1 MSRCRAERRRQQRN
15 AARGCL
21 TVGDAARL
29 DEDRR
34 LPNDYPSIVRARR
47 KEGLSEAQLDQL
59 RSEVI
64 RVRWEEGHP
73 ILMAVRRS
81 PEFKRL
87 QTKMQDHPGPQSRLA
102 PDLLMAAV
110 ILAVEQ
116 HNLAWRSIVCQI
128 INGTD
133 ARLWHEARMCD
144 HQTRGDPISFSTT
157 IRQLE
162 RLELFTSGVAR
173 NEHKP
178 HRKESTNGAT
188 SGDQPKEWP
197 TPGLRRLISDIL
209 AATIPKQRLK
219 RATAISIDQT
229 DFESFY
235 VPHQRLKQAEADRA
249 VAEALANGDDPPDDF
264 QLGPDGK
271 LIRCADIH
279 ARGGHRSATATRK
292 AGPFTG
298 YMATIAVLV
307 RSATWSGRPTKCRLG
322 PEVPPYICSLSVD
335 PATDSVGPIGERVV
349 SDALGIVPNLRE
361 VLADRG
367 FTQLGEA
374 FNRPVHRLGLDVVM
388 DMKSDEA
395 QRTRPVEAGP
405 PHVYGTKKWPQ
416 SLHLG
421 GGALF
426 PTWMPWTLKHLPNGL
441 IGDYRKQ
448 KCEDRARWRW
458 APVQRLPDGSIQFR
472 CPQCAGRVVTNLTTH
487 AKLVL
492 VARSA
497 PETAVV
503 GGTVNGECCE
513 GLTVVPVEALDYWQ
527 RIPWGTSAWWQ
538 SYGRRVQVENVNGML
553 KEKGRLSNLFCRA
566 RGLGAHLI
574 ATLAL
579 AIAHNIDLT
588 KTDPLAA
595 KTQRDSSA
603 DSDASGGDSPAADAE
618 NSTDDDTGG
627 DEDPLRAPP

>member
-21 TVGDAARL
+21 TMGDAARL

-34 LPNDYPSIVRARR
+34 LPNDHPAIVRARR
-47 KEGLSEAQLDQL
+47 KGGLSEAQLDQL

-133 ARLWHEARMCD
+133 TRLWHEARMCD

-162 RLELFTSGVAR
+162 RLELFTSGVDR

-209 AATIPKQRLK
+209 AATIPKRRLK
-219 RATAISIDQT
+219 RATAISVDQT

-235 VPHQRLKQAEADRA
+235 VPHQRLKQTEADRA

-307 RSATWSGRPTKCRLG
+307 RSAYWSGRPTKCRLG

-374 FNRPVHRLGLDVVM
+374 FNRPVHRLGLDIVM
-388 DMKSDEA
+388 DMKADEA
-395 QRTRPVEAGP
+395 QRTRPVQAGP
-405 PHVYGTKKWPQ
+405 PHIYGTQKWPQ
-416 SLHLG
+416 SLHLI

-426 PTWMPWTLKHLPNGL
+426 PTWMPWNLRYLPNGL
-441 IGDYRKQ
+441 IGDYRTK

-458 APVQRLPDGSIQFR
+458 APVQSLPGGGIQFR
-472 CPQCAGRVVTNLTTH
+472 CPQCAGRVVTNLKTH
-487 AKLVL
+487 SKLVL

-497 PETAVV
+497 PETEVV
-503 GGTVNGECCE
+503 GGT
-513 GLTVVPVEALDYWQ
+513 
-527 RIPWGTSAWWQ
+527 S
-538 SYGRRVQVENVNGML
+538 
-553 KEKGRLSNLFCRA
+553 KGRVL
-566 RGLGAHLI
+566 RGADRRSGRGTGL
-574 ATLAL
+574 
-579 AIAHNIDLT
+579 
-588 KTDPLAA
+588 LAA
-595 KTQRDSSA
+595 HPVANQRMEEELQQTRP
-603 DSDASGGDSPAADAE
+603 GRERKRHAE
-618 NSTDDDTGG
+618 SQRQTEQPVLPVTGSR
-627 DEDPLRAPP
+627 PRT

>member
-1 MSRCRAERRRQQRN
+1 MTS
-15 AARGCL
+15 
-21 TVGDAARL
+21 
-29 DEDRR
+29 
-34 LPNDYPSIVRARR
+34 
-47 KEGLSEAQLDQL
+47 L

-87 QTKMQDHPGPQSRLA
+87 QTKMRDHPGPQSRLA

-110 ILAVEQ
+110 ILAVDQ

-133 ARLWHEARMCD
+133 TRLWHEARMCD

-188 SGDQPKEWP
+188 SGDQPKQWP

-209 AATIPKQRLK
+209 AATIPKRRLK

-235 VPHQRLKQAEADRA
+235 VPHQRLKQTEADRA

-307 RSATWSGRPTKCRLG
+307 RSAYWSGRPTKCRLG

-349 SDALGIVPNLRE
+349 SDALDIVPNLRE

-374 FNRPVHRLGLDVVM
+374 FNRPVHRLGLDIVM
-388 DMKSDEA
+388 DMKADEA
-395 QRTRPVEAGP
+395 QRTRPVQAGP
-405 PHVYGTKKWPQ
+405 PHIYGTQKWPQ
-416 SLHLG
+416 SLHLI

-426 PTWMPWTLKHLPNGL
+426 PTWMPWNLRYLPNGL
-441 IGDYRKQ
+441 IGDYRTK

-458 APVQRLPDGSIQFR
+458 APVQSLPGGSIQFR
-472 CPQCAGRVVTNLTTH
+472 CPQCAGRVVTNLKTH
-487 AKLVL
+487 SKLVL

-497 PETAVV
+497 PETEVV
-503 GGTVNGECCE
+503 GGTLRGECCE
-513 GLTVVPVEALDYWQ
+513 GLTAVPVEALDYWQ
-527 RIPWGTSAWWQ
+527 RIPWRTSAWKR
-538 SYGRRVQVENVNGML
+538 SYNRRVQVENGNGML
-553 KEKGRLSNLFCRA
+553 KAKGRLSNLFCRS

-579 AIAHNIDLT
+579 AIAYNLNLA

-595 KTQRDSSA
+595 KTQRD
-603 DSDASGGDSPAADAE
+603 DSTNGDASGGDSPAADAE

-627 DEDPLRAPP
+627 EDPLRAPP

>member
-1 MSRCRAERRRQQRN
+1 M
-15 AARGCL
+15 
-21 TVGDAARL
+21 GDAARL

-34 LPNDYPSIVRARR
+34 LPNDHPSIVRARR
-47 KEGLSEAQLDQL
+47 KEGLSDAQLDQL

-133 ARLWHEARMCD
+133 TRLWHEARMCD

-209 AATIPKQRLK
+209 AATIPKRRLK

-322 PEVPPYICSLSVD
+322 SEVPPYICSLSVD
-335 PATDSVGPIGERVV
+335 PATDSVDPIAQRPGGLPSSPRGPR
-349 SDALGIVPNLRE
+349 PLRP
-361 VLADRG
+361 LAPGRHRDRTGHPLDGRSDRG
-367 FTQLGEA
+367 
-374 FNRPVHRLGLDVVM
+374 RHR
-388 DMKSDEA
+388 
-395 QRTRPVEAGP
+395 
-405 PHVYGTKKWPQ
+405 
-416 SLHLG
+416 G
-421 GGALF
+421 GGA
-426 PTWMPWTLKHLPNGL
+426 PQ
-441 IGDYRKQ
+441 RSQ
-448 KCEDRARWRW
+448 RARHRPGHRPDPRDF
-458 APVQRLPDGSIQFR
+458 ASRAGMGRLGSGCRGAVDGSR
-472 CPQCAGRVVTNLTTH
+472 RA
-487 AKLVL
+487 
-492 VARSA
+492 
-497 PETAVV
+497 
-503 GGTVNGECCE
+503 
-513 GLTVVPVEALDYWQ
+513 ALGQ
-527 RIPWGTSAWWQ
+527 
-538 SYGRRVQVENVNGML
+538 
-553 KEKGRLSNLFCRA
+553 
-566 RGLGAHLI
+566 
-574 ATLAL
+574 
-579 AIAHNIDLT
+579 
-588 KTDPLAA
+588 DPLLP
-595 KTQRDSSA
+595 RRLGHLVGVV
-603 DSDASGGDSPAADAE
+603 ASGGGVAHEVPGHHRPALPARPAEIAPIRLKLQQTIQDAVRGHGLYPRGQSGHLTSLVE
-618 NSTDDDTGG
+618 PHCTF
-627 DEDPLRAPP
+627 R

>member
-34 LPNDYPSIVRARR
+34 LPTDYPSIVRARR

-133 ARLWHEARMCD
+133 TRLWHEARMCD

-178 HRKESTNGAT
+178 HRKETTNGAT

-209 AATIPKQRLK
+209 AATIPKRRLK

-229 DFESFY
+229 DFEALRVF
-235 VPHQRLKQAEADRA
+235 VGLR
-249 VAEALANGDDPPDDF
+249 VAGT
-264 QLGPDGK
+264 GWV
-271 LIRCADIH
+271 IMS
-279 ARGGHRSATATRK
+279 RG
-292 AGPFTG
+292 
-298 YMATIAVLV
+298 
-307 RSATWSGRPTKCRLG
+307 C
-322 PEVPPYICSLSVD
+322 
-335 PATDSVGPIGERVV
+335 
-349 SDALGIVPNLRE
+349 
-361 VLADRG
+361 
-367 FTQLGEA
+367 
-374 FNRPVHRLGLDVVM
+374 
-388 DMKSDEA
+388 
-395 QRTRPVEAGP
+395 
-405 PHVYGTKKWPQ
+405 
-416 SLHLG
+416 
-421 GGALF
+421 
-426 PTWMPWTLKHLPNGL
+426 
-441 IGDYRKQ
+441 
-448 KCEDRARWRW
+448 
-458 APVQRLPDGSIQFR
+458 
-472 CPQCAGRVVTNLTTH
+472 
-487 AKLVL
+487 
-492 VARSA
+492 
-497 PETAVV
+497 
-503 GGTVNGECCE
+503 
-513 GLTVVPVEALDYWQ
+513 
-527 RIPWGTSAWWQ
+527 
-538 SYGRRVQVENVNGML
+538 
-553 KEKGRLSNLFCRA
+553 
-566 RGLGAHLI
+566 RGLRSCVGW
-574 ATLAL
+574 
-579 AIAHNIDLT
+579 
-588 KTDPLAA
+588 
-595 KTQRDSSA
+595 
-603 DSDASGGDSPAADAE
+603 
-618 NSTDDDTGG
+618 
-627 DEDPLRAPP
+627 